1 VPPQGLHWL
10 IRWGEPI
17 AAGVFAP
24 ERGPFPDAAA
34 LARAKARIAWLCHA
48 DPWMRAAFDANF
60 ARQPDGAFHP
70 VLPPDRFD
78 AIYHDVLGQPSPLPP
93 ERFTGPVLL
102 VRASFSAMPFYAQ
115 SAWLRRRLPGLRVTH
130 VVGEHSL
137 HATNPVSLAHTI
149 TAFLQSP

>member
-1 VPPQGLHWL
+1 
-10 IRWGEPI
+10 
-17 AAGVFAP
+17 
-24 ERGPFPDAAA
+24 
-34 LARAKARIAWLCHA
+34 
-48 DPWMRAAFDANF
+48 
-60 ARQPDGAFHP
+60 
-70 VLPPDRFD
+70 
-78 AIYHDVLGQPSPLPP
+78 
-93 ERFTGPVLL
+93 VLL